1 MNAPHARTVP
11 GIWPGK
17 NYTPRAFWVGAEAS
31 WTMVLVR

>member
-17 NYTPRAFWVGAEAS
+17 NYTPRAFWVGE